1 MATKEK
7 LAKRREETA
16 KNNMQYLIDLEKEK
30 NERAKRATDAK
41 NREDA
46 LKMDFRQN
54 AAPKIRASLFGND
67 DPQPAKVVNTPIT
80 SVAPTYSTSTPQI
93 QPVVPSAPKEETT
106 QQGVPAMPSKKVVTS
121 TPPPASPSTQEQVVK
136 VPKESSVLT
145 PEQSAAER
153 NRMVAEVAEP
163 LAQQGKENL
172 QRLNLAQ
179 INEMTAE
186 ASARGQA
193 KLEAEREAEDK
204 RQRRNALLNAIGDGV
219 AAMTNLYFTSKGA
232 PNVAYDPRNSLSAR
246 SQARYD
252 KINAERRADEEK
264 AYLRRQ
270 NDLKLHLDAERQ
282 RKAEERQTERDRI
295 ADERYE
301 EEKKRQERQHA
312 ATLANQKA
320 IAELNAQNQL
330 DRVNATQA
338 GQNYRANI
346 SAETQKQKSAA
357 STAKAKRGKPLQFS
371 DGKNTVSIYENVWK
385 PSMQQVYDAMVADG
399 VEDVMLKYGATA
411 AQIENFVKQ
420 NWTKSTRAKDLMKI
434 LSKIDPAAEYSDVEE
449 EDFSQYEVG
458 NDEDFSQYEVK

>member
-7 LAKRREETA
+7 LAKRREERMNRSDTIRPQESDSIKPDGFPRYRMTDEQKKAQLRNKNARIIAGKGGQTTA
-16 KNNMQYLIDLEKEK
+16 LVD
-30 NERAKRATDAK
+30 
-41 NREDA
+41 
-46 LKMDFRQN
+46 
-54 AAPKIRASLFGND
+54 
-67 DPQPAKVVNTPIT
+67 
-80 SVAPTYSTSTPQI
+80 TPQI

-121 TPPPASPSTQEQVVK
+121 TPPVSPSPQEQVIET
-136 VPKESSVLT
+136 PKENSVLT

-179 INEMTAE
+179 INKMTAE

-193 KLEAEREAEDK
+193 KLEAEREAEEK

-232 PNVAYDPRNSLSAR
+232 PNVTYDPRNSLSAR

-252 KINAERRADEEK
+252 KINAERKADEEK

-282 RKAEERQTERDRI
+282 RKAEERQAERDRI

>member
-1 MATKEK
+1 MATKEN

-16 KNNMQYLIDLEKEK
+16 KTHMQDLINREKKEKERVQ
-30 NERAKRATDAK
+30 RAADAK

-54 AAPKIRASLFGND
+54 MSPKIIGSLFGD
-67 DPQPAKVVNTPIT
+67 DNPQQAKGVNTPIT

-93 QPVVPSAPKEETT
+93 QPVAAPKEETT

-121 TPPPASPSTQEQVVK
+121 TPPPVSPSPQEQVIET
-136 VPKESSVLT
+136 PKENSVLT

-179 INEMTAE
+179 INKMTAE

-193 KLEAEREAEDK
+193 KLEAEREAEEK

-252 KINAERRADEEK
+252 KINAERKADEEK

-270 NDLKLHLDAERQ
+270 NELKLHLDTERQ

-301 EEKKRQERQHA
+301 EEKKRQERQFA

-357 STAKAKRGKPLQFS
+357 STANAKRGKPLQFS

>member
-7 LAKRREETA
+7 LAKRR
-16 KNNMQYLIDLEKEK
+16 
-30 NERAKRATDAK
+30 
-41 NREDA
+41 
-46 LKMDFRQN
+46 
-54 AAPKIRASLFGND
+54 AA
-67 DPQPAKVVNTPIT
+67 
-80 SVAPTYSTSTPQI
+80 
-93 QPVVPSAPKEETT
+93 
-106 QQGVPAMPSKKVVTS
+106 TS
-121 TPPPASPSTQEQVVK
+121 TPPPVSPSPQEQVIET
-136 VPKESSVLT
+136 PKENSVLT

-179 INEMTAE
+179 INKMTAE

-193 KLEAEREAEDK
+193 KLEAEREAEEK

-252 KINAERRADEEK
+252 KINAERKADEEK

-282 RKAEERQTERDRI
+282 RKAEERQAERDRI

-301 EEKKRQERQHA
+301 EEKERQERQFA

-357 STAKAKRGKPLQFS
+357 STANAKRGKPLQFS

>member
-1 MATKEK
+1 MATKEN

-30 NERAKRATDAK
+30 NERSKRATDAK
-41 NREDA
+41 NRADA
-46 LKMDFRQN
+46 SKMDFRQN
-54 AAPKIRASLFGND
+54 AAPKILASLFDND

-93 QPVVPSAPKEETT
+93 Q
-106 QQGVPAMPSKKVVTS
+106 QGVPAMPSNKVATS
-121 TPPPASPSTQEQVVK
+121 TPPASPSSQEQVIEA
-136 VPKESSVLT
+136 PKENSVLT

-163 LAQQGKENL
+163 LAQQDRENM

-179 INEMTAE
+179 INKMTAE

-193 KLEAEREAEDK
+193 KLEAEREAEEK

-252 KINAERRADEEK
+252 KINAERKADEEK

-301 EEKKRQERQHA
+301 EEKKRQERQFA

-320 IAELNAQNQL
+320 IAELNAQNQME
-330 DRVNATQA
+330 RVNATQA
-338 GQNYRANI
+338 GLNYRANV

-357 STAKAKRGKPLQFS
+357 STANAKRGKPLQFS